1 MIRRPPR
8 STLFPYTTLFRSTLE
23 LPAQLNAELEATT
36 LAGSVETDFPLT
48 ASQGILPRRF
58 HGTVGTGG
66 RTILVETLHGSIQ
79 VRKLGPQAPPAPRVP
94 APPPPPPPPP
104 PRPPSPPPPHTFAPD
119 R

>member
-36 LAGSVETDFPLT
+36 LAGSVDTDFPLT

-58 HGTVGTGG
+58 HGTIGTGG
-66 RTILVETLHGSIQ
+66 RTIQVGELHRPVPG
-79 VRKLGPQAPPAPRVP
+79 RGKAPPAPPRAQAP
-94 APPPPPPPPP
+94 APPPPPPPS
-104 PRPPSPPPPHTFAPD
+104 SPPPPPLS
-119 R
+119 